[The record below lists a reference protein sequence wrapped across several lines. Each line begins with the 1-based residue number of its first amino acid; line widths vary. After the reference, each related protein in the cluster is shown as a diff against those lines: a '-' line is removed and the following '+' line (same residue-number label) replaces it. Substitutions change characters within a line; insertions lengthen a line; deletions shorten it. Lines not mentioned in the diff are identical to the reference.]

1 MTMPNPL
8 LDIRIGTMVRAN
20 LDDPAAYVRQILP
33 LGFESIQ
40 PFFWQTL
47 GGKDIPRLA
56 GEIREA
62 IGKADVVISSIGV
75 FGNPLEDGDKDR
87 EVLAA
92 GKRSSTTRICSAPT
106 PSAVSPAASA
116 ASH

>member
-1 MTMPNPL
+1 MIMPNPL

-20 LDDPAAYVRQILP
+20 LDDPAGYVRQILP

-40 PFFWQTL
+40 PFFWQSL
-47 GGKDIPRLA
+47 GGKDLPRLA
-56 GEIREA
+56 GELREA
-62 IGKADVVISSIGV
+62 IGNADVTISSIGV

-87 EVLAA
+87 ECSPP

-106 PSAVSPAASA
+106 PSAASPAASA
-116 ASH
+116 ASR